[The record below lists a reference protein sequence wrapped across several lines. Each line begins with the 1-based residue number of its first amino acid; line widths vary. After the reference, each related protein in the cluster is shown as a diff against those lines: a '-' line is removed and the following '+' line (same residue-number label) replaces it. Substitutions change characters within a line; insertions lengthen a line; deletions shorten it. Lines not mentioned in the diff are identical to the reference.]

1 MGASIFCLWRIMFH
15 FEYTIVSLYTY
26 DVERYCIFLW
36 ERCAG
41 GNGVAA
47 CFDGRLGKHQ
57 GKAGLVIFHLEV

>member
-1 MGASIFCLWRIMFH
+1 MFH